1 MKLVTFCTRDDP
13 AERVGV
19 LKDSGVMLLPG
30 VRDMNQLIVEGLPDV
45 VHDGVDIPL
54 DQVTLL
60 SPIPRPM
67 QDVLCL
73 GLNYAD
79 HRKESRSFNAE
90 DFKLEKDLPVYFSK
104 RVSYSQGTG
113 APIPAHSDVTKEL
126 DYECELAVIIGRD
139 ALNVTEEEA
148 GQYVFG
154 YTVLNDVTAR
164 DLQHAHKQWHFGKSL
179 EGFAPMGPCIV
190 TAEEIAFPPAL
201 ELTCTV
207 NGELRQ
213 HSNTELLIHTIPEI
227 ISQLSHGFTLK
238 AGSIIAT
245 GTPSGVGMG
254 RGELLQPGDVVT
266 CAIEGIGALTNTVE

>member
-213 HSNTELLIHTIPEI
+213 HSNTELLIHTISEI

-254 RGELLQPGDVVT
+254 RGEFLQPGDVVT

>member
-13 AERVGV
+13 TERVGV

-254 RGELLQPGDVVT
+254 RGEFLQPGDVVT

>member
-254 RGELLQPGDVVT
+254 RGEFLQPGDVVT

>member
-1 MKLVTFCTRDDP
+1 
-13 AERVGV
+13 
-19 LKDSGVMLLPG
+19 MLLPG

-254 RGELLQPGDVVT
+254 RGEFLQPGDVVT

>member
-19 LKDSGVMLLPG
+19 LKDSGVMLLPS

-254 RGELLQPGDVVT
+254 RGEFLQPGDVVT

>member
-1 MKLVTFCTRDDP
+1 MKLVTFCTREDP

-254 RGELLQPGDVVT
+254 RGEFLQPGDVVT

>member
-148 GQYVFG
+148 RQYVFG

-254 RGELLQPGDVVT
+254 RGEFLQPGDVVT

>member
-126 DYECELAVIIGRD
+126 DCECELAVIIGRD

-254 RGELLQPGDVVT
+254 RGEFLQPGDVVT